1 VNFTSFQYFL
11 AVKKAGSIRGAAN
24 ELMISQQ
31 ALSEQIRRLENELG
45 VKLIAATKPA
55 TLTPC
60 GERFADYAAS
70 MLQQKRQL
78 ERELAELS
86 GKQQELIISVP
97 STNCPPMLSEVVAV
111 FTTEHPDCKVTIK
124 ERRENAGKAE
134 LAEYDLN
141 ISSKTLDDGLE
152 QIRVQSQ
159 GGQGREQ
166 TPGPVTVNSN
176 RLSVFV
182 HENLLQKYWG
192 GEYPAKRQQLREQP
206 DLKLFQDIPFIRV
219 DGQDNTAIDLMMI
232 ENGFAP
238 KIVSGT
244 DTFDIGFSLCC
255 SGVGALILP
264 DGMVFRKLGANY
276 ESNQMLLV
284 SIGTVFPP
292 LDILISYQKGKDLSE
307 LEQAFIAAL
316 VHHMDQN
323 HPIES

>member
-1 VNFTSFQYFL
+1 MNFTSFQYFL

-55 TLTPC
+55 TLTAC
-60 GERFADYAAS
+60 GEHFADYAAS

-86 GKQQELIISVP
+86 GQQKELIISVP
-97 STNCPPMLSEVVAV
+97 STNCPPMLSEVVAL

-124 ERRENAGKAE
+124 ERRDGAGKTE
-134 LAEYDLN
+134 LMEYDLN
-141 ISSKTLDDGLE
+141 ISSKSLDDGLE
-152 QIRVQSQ
+152 QIRVQAQGSQ
-159 GGQGREQ
+159 SREEM
-166 TPGPVTVNSN
+166 PGPVTVNSN
-176 RLSVFV
+176 RLSVFA
-182 HENLLQKYWG
+182 HENLLKKYWG
-192 GEYPAKRQQLREQP
+192 ASYDAKCRQLREKP
-206 DLKLFQDIPFIRV
+206 ELRLFADIPFIRV
-219 DGQDNTAIDLMMI
+219 DGQDNTAIDLLMI

-284 SIGTVFPP
+284 SIGAIFPP
-292 LDILISYQKGKDLSE
+292 LDIIISYQKGKALSE
-307 LEQAFIAAL
+307 LEQAFVAAV

-323 HPIES
+323 HQVD

>member
-1 VNFTSFQYFL
+1 
-11 AVKKAGSIRGAAN
+11 
-24 ELMISQQ
+24 
-31 ALSEQIRRLENELG
+31 
-45 VKLIAATKPA
+45 
-55 TLTPC
+55 
-60 GERFADYAAS
+60 
-70 MLQQKRQL
+70 
-78 ERELAELS
+78 
-86 GKQQELIISVP
+86 
-97 STNCPPMLSEVVAV
+97 
-111 FTTEHPDCKVTIK
+111 
-124 ERRENAGKAE
+124 
-134 LAEYDLN
+134 
-141 ISSKTLDDGLE
+141 
-152 QIRVQSQ
+152 
-159 GGQGREQ
+159 
-166 TPGPVTVNSN
+166 
-176 RLSVFV
+176 
-182 HENLLQKYWG
+182 
-192 GEYPAKRQQLREQP
+192 
-206 DLKLFQDIPFIRV
+206 LFQDIPFIRV